1 MIGQARR
8 MSRIRM
14 TTFFA
19 LVVMSVAP
27 YAASDEQPSLSKA
40 QVFRPSFDK
49 CVDGSEGVTLT
60 LNNCIGAEYDFQD
73 KRLNH
78 AYQRLRKSLSG
89 SAKTALRDKERAWI
103 ASRDKSCAPD
113 PDGGT
118 SAMLDA
124 NQCQLNKTAAR
135 AAELE
140 KRATH

>member
-1 MIGQARR
+1 MMGQTRR
-8 MSRIRM
+8 MSRITM
-14 TTFFA
+14 TIFFA
-19 LVVMSVAP
+19 LVAMSVEP

-40 QVFRPSFDK
+40 QVFRPYFDK

-73 KRLNH
+73 KRLND
-78 AYQRLRKSLSG
+78 AYQRLRKGLSG
-89 SAKTALRDKERAWI
+89 SAKTALRDEERAWI
-103 ASRDKSCAPD
+103 ASRDKSCTPD

-118 SAMLDA
+118 AAMLDA
-124 NQCQLNKTAAR
+124 NQCQLSKTAAW

>member
-1 MIGQARR
+1 
-8 MSRIRM
+8 M

-27 YAASDEQPSLSKA
+27 YAASEEQPSPSEA
-40 QVFRPSFDK
+40 QAFRPSFDK

-60 LNNCIGAEYDFQD
+60 MNNCLGAEYDYQD
-73 KRLNH
+73 KRLND
-78 AYQRLRKSLSG
+78 AYQWLRKSLSG
-89 SAKTALRDKERAWI
+89 SARTALRDEERAWM

-118 SAMLDA
+118 ATMLDA
-124 NQCQLNKTAAR
+124 NQCQLHKTAAR